1 MDFSIP
7 SNSPKELEMA
17 LESLISDFQQG
28 YLTQK
33 GYTSKRNAL
42 LATFNQIPTLEEI
55 NVEEYSPSMPETS
68 ILDRES
74 TKYSIAI
81 TDDFHKS
88 KTDEITTHH
97 STNDGIHYE
106 ENDFSNAM
114 VENEIIRDFQKPL
127 DPRDIVLPKSN
138 DQLDSLAMILRKR
151 ATMYERQP
159 VVLVLDE
166 KGRETK
172 PLTWDK
178 LYFKAEK
185 IAKQIKSKAALYP
198 GDRVCLIYQN
208 FEVADFMVALFGC
221 FLSGTVAVPLNSSTP
236 VKDLVTM
243 MEGTQTHLC
252 LMSDS
257 VFKHFEKKQKM
268 EKQSFWPKGMNI
280 WKTTDMGTYKPS
292 RKDGN
297 PPLKITDLAYIDYTK
312 STSGEWKG
320 VVISHR
326 TIINQ
331 MRMVSTILST
341 SPDIQT
347 PVVRPTN
354 KQSRVRNSMLSTLD
368 CRGSIGMITS
378 ILYSVFSGNL
388 LVWLHPKTA
397 EIPGLY
403 ANMISTYRISILLS
417 DYDILKTIAYNYQS
431 FPQSTRTF
439 SKKKVDLS
447 SVSWCLIDSPTVDC
461 EFNDVL
467 SDRWFKPLGH
477 PNSRSIISPILSL
490 PEHGGTII
498 SMRDWYG
505 HEDRLGCTF
514 QENKINRTVDDDG
527 FDDEEDDD
535 DEFEFEDN
543 ADKLSEVFIDKASLT
558 TNSVVVIHDSSLKN
572 LSLDPT
578 VNSKYVRVGAF
589 GFPVPDATLA
599 LVNPETK
606 VLSGVMEVGE
616 IWVDSHCISGGY
628 WGLPEQTQ
636 DVFQAEC
643 EDFQGVLSIR
653 FVRTGLLGFTYN
665 GKVYVLGLY
674 EDRINQRITWFDQ
687 YNELKKEK
695 EEFNNNENKT
705 NNIDLSQP
713 MTNKFIYRYHFS
725 SHLGKT
731 LQKYLP
737 DVKASAFFNLIANK
751 EYLVFSVVEI
761 DLKTDDDLNSRKN
774 KLKFYSLCQEIF
786 KLLEKY
792 HNLKPFNILITR
804 KGSLSRSLT
813 SGRFEIANSLTKR
826 KFIEG
831 RLPCLYTEFNPYK
844 GTGVLYHNEDYE
856 GGVWSPYS
864 SSIRQEL
871 LNYANFQN
879 SGLDWREFTFDIR
892 TEVNLNEFKTP
903 YDLLKFRA
911 NKQTDELAFAQIE
924 GPIIKENKQLTTWKK
939 FENSVFS
946 TCSYILEKKLMKS
959 GYHVILLYPLC
970 EDLLISLQACW
981 MAGFIPIVL
990 PTFSKDLKSL
1000 DEDIESF
1007 INIVKKFKIQG
1018 IFVNNETEQ
1027 SIKNKPVSSKLK
1039 LASSA
1044 KGITIPKTRNTT
1056 KHSKTSSNGKQTY
1069 KVMEKYRLQQAQVKK
1084 PNYDLIWIDWDDD
1097 YKYKSTYLKFENL
1110 MKMCFTI
1117 KETCQMTKTS
1127 PLLASG
1133 KYTSGLGYIQ
1143 ASLLGIYLGVTTYFM
1158 TPIEFGTYPNLYFQ
1172 TLSRYKIENV
1182 YITGK
1187 MLKHS
1192 IKKNGPNKIDLSNLK
1207 NLMIGWESCR
1217 AEGKIIEV
1225 FNERFESCNIP
1236 NGSISNIYGDIK
1248 IPLISTRSYL
1258 NFDCVKLWLD
1268 PYGLSRG
1275 YISLVNPTDSPNA
1288 ISVVDSGVVVV
1299 NTEVIIVNP
1308 ETHEQCR
1315 IGEYGEIWVSS
1326 ESNIIQSGGENLTK
1340 FKGGEYYQTGE
1351 FGFLHPIKKQQP
1363 QNNVNISN
1371 NKSIEI
1377 ELLYNLGPID
1387 GTFEVAGLQFFVNDI
1402 ENCVEEFFG
1411 VQRCMV
1417 FKFDGLVVL
1426 LISIDTSKTLSNVT
1440 SLITIK
1446 VLNKFKLGLDI
1457 ISFLPLDS
1465 LPVSRIGL
1473 LQRGKI
1479 LERWVN
1485 GKLPLI
1491 DTFGVGTG
1499 ESDLIK
1505 NIENIEWVN
1514 EEIRKR

>member
-7 SNSPKELEMA
+7 PNAPIELEKA
-17 LESLISDFQQG
+17 LLGVINDFQHG
-28 YLTQK
+28 YLTEK
-33 GYTSKRNAL
+33 GFSAKRDAL
-42 LATFNQIPTLEEI
+42 LATYSQIPDMDDPTVEDYAPSLRETIDTTLR
-55 NVEEYSPSMPETS
+55 S
-68 ILDRES
+68 DKDS
-74 TKYSIAI
+74 TKFSIAI
-81 TDDFHKS
+81 TDDFHKPI
-88 KTDEITTHH
+88 TDEITTHQ
-97 STNDGIHYE
+97 STGDGFHYE
-106 ENDFSNAM
+106 ESDFPNIK
-114 VENEIIRDFQKPL
+114 VENEILRDFQKPL
-127 DPRDIVLPKSN
+127 DPRDIVLPKAD
-138 DQLDSLAMILRKR
+138 DQLDSLSMILRKR

-159 VVLVLDE
+159 AVLVLDE

-208 FEVADFMVALFGC
+208 FEVGEFMIALFGC

-243 MEGTQTHLC
+243 MEGTQSHLC
-252 LMSDS
+252 LMSES
-257 VFKHFEKKQKM
+257 VFKHFDKKQKL
-268 EKQSFWPKGMNI
+268 EKQSFWPKGMSI

-292 RKDGN
+292 KKDGN

-331 MRMVSTILST
+331 MKMIATILST
-341 SPDIQT
+341 SPDIQL
-347 PVVRPTN
+347 PVVRQTN
-354 KQSRVRNSMLSTLD
+354 KQTRIRNSMLSTLD

-378 ILYSVFSGNL
+378 ILYSVYSGNL

-403 ANMISTYRISILLS
+403 ANMVSTYRISILLS

-447 SVSWCLIDSPTVDC
+447 SVSWCLIDSPIVDC

-477 PNSRSIISPILSL
+477 PNSRRIISPLLSL

-514 QENKINRTVDDDG
+514 QENKINRETDEG
-527 FDDEEDDD
+527 FDDDDD

-543 ADKLSEVFIDKASLT
+543 SDKLSEVFIDKGSLT
-558 TNSVVVIHDSSLKN
+558 TNSVVVIHDSSLKHS
-572 LSLDPT
+572 SLDPT

-589 GFPVPDATLA
+589 GYPVPDATLA

-636 DVFQAEC
+636 EVFQAEC

-653 FVRTGLLGFTYN
+653 FVRTGFLGFTYN
-665 GKVYVLGLY
+665 GKIYVLGLY
-674 EDRINQRITWFDQ
+674 EDRINQRITWLDQ
-687 YNELKKEK
+687 YNELKSETDG
-695 EEFNNNENKT
+695 FNDEGNEMKNV
-705 NNIDLSQP
+705 DLSQP
-713 MTNKFIYRYHFS
+713 LVNKFIYRYHFS
-725 SHLGKT
+725 SHLSKT

-737 DVKASAFFNLIANK
+737 DVKASAFFNLIVNK
-751 EYLVFSVVEI
+751 EYLVFSVIEV
-761 DLKTDDDLNSRKN
+761 DLKDGDLNSRQN
-774 KLKFYSLCQEIF
+774 KLKFYSLCLEIF
-786 KLLEKY
+786 KLLNKY
-792 HNLKPFNILITR
+792 HNLRPFNVLITR

-831 RLPCLYTEFNPYK
+831 RLPCLYTEFNPYN

-871 LNYANFQN
+871 LSYADFQH
-879 SGLDWREFTFDIR
+879 SGLDWRESTFDIR

-903 YDLLKFRA
+903 YDLMKFRA

-924 GPIIKENKQLTTWKK
+924 GPVIKENKQLTTWKK
-939 FENSVFS
+939 FESSVFS
-946 TCSYILEKKLMKS
+946 TCSYILEKKLMKA
-959 GYHVILLYPLC
+959 GDHVILLYQLG
-970 EDLLISLQACW
+970 EDLLVSLYACF
-981 MAGFIPIVL
+981 MAGLIPIIL
-990 PTFSKDLKSL
+990 PPFSKDTKSL
-1000 DEDIESF
+1000 DEDVDSF
-1007 INIVKKFKIQG
+1007 IMIVKQFKVQA

-1027 SIKNKPVSSKLK
+1027 MIKNKPVSSKLK
-1039 LASSA
+1039 LVSA
-1044 KGITIPKTRNTT
+1044 AKYVIIPKTRNTT
-1056 KHSKTSSNGKQTY
+1056 KHSKTTSHGKQTY
-1069 KVMEKYRLQQAQVKK
+1069 SVMEKYRAASKTAR

-1097 YKYKSTYLKFENL
+1097 YEYEATYLTFDNL
-1110 MKMCFTI
+1110 MKMCFTM
-1117 KETCQMTKTS
+1117 KETCQMTKPS

-1133 KYTSGLGYIQ
+1133 RYTSGLGYIQ
-1143 ASLLGIYLGVTTYFM
+1143 SNLLGVYLGVTTYFM
-1158 TPIEFGTYPNLYFQ
+1158 TPLEFGTYPNLYFQ
-1172 TLSRYKIENV
+1172 VLSRYKIENV
-1182 YITGK
+1182 YMTGK
-1187 MLKHS
+1187 MLKYS
-1192 IKKNGPNKIDLSNLK
+1192 IKKNGPNKIDLSTLK

-1217 AEGKIIEV
+1217 ADGKVIEV
-1225 FNERFESCNIP
+1225 FNERYEHCNLP
-1236 NGSISNIYGDIK
+1236 NGSISNIYGDSK

-1258 NFDCVKLWLD
+1258 NFDTVKLWLD
-1268 PYGLSRG
+1268 PYGLARG
-1275 YISLVNPTDSPNA
+1275 YISLVNPNDSPNA
-1288 ISVVDSGVVVV
+1288 IAVVDSGVVGV
-1299 NTEVIIVNP
+1299 NTEVVIVNP
-1308 ETHEQCR
+1308 ETGDHCR

-1326 ESNIIQSGGENLTK
+1326 ESKISQGSVLTK
-1340 FKGGEYYQTGE
+1340 FKGGEYYRTGE

-1363 QNNVNISN
+1363 AGATG
-1371 NKSIEI
+1371 NKIIEI

-1387 GTFEVAGLQFFVNDI
+1387 GTFEVAGLQFFVKDI
-1402 ENCVEEFFG
+1402 ENCVEEFTG
-1411 VQRCMV
+1411 VQRCMA
-1417 FKFDGLVVL
+1417 FKFDGLVIL
-1426 LISIDTSKTLSNVT
+1426 LISIDTTRTLSNVT
-1440 SLITIK
+1440 SLVTIK
-1446 VLNKFKLGLDI
+1446 VLNKFKLGIDV
-1457 ISFLPLDS
+1457 ISFLPINS
-1465 LPVSRIGL
+1465 LSVSRIGP

-1479 LERWVN
+1479 LSQWKD
-1485 GKLPLI
+1485 GKIPVI
-1491 DTFGVGTG
+1491 DTFGAGMG
-1499 ESDLIK
+1499 ENELVKS
-1505 NIENIEWVN
+1505 IEKIEWVS
-1514 EEIRKR
+1514 EEINKRRS